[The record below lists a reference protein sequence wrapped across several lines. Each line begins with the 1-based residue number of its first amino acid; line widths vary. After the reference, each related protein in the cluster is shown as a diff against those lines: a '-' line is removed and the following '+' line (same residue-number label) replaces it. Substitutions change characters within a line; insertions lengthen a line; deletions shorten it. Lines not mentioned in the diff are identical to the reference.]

1 MFLTQTNP
9 SLKLAATFNTEI
21 LNFVRAVAI
30 FNMPEALPVFT
41 IRAVRVTAT
50 HLAAV
55 SAAGTALRLAI
66 MAAAS
71 VEGLD
76 NRLNMVADTVA
87 DTVVGTAV
95 PICRRQ

>member
-21 LNFVRAVAI
+21 LNFVRAVAAFKMLNI
-30 FNMPEALPVFT
+30 
-41 IRAVRVTAT
+41 VRLVLF
-50 HLAAV
+50 LADLMTLRVVILADTV
-55 SAAGTALRLAI
+55 AGTALRLAI

-76 NRLNMVADTVA
+76 NRLNMVADTV
-87 DTVVGTAV
+87 VGTAV